1 MAQNRIILI
10 ILNLSAYL
18 LVSLS
23 IFLVT
28 PILQTDVPAQTQSH
42 EGAFIEWSA
51 GWIAPPEL
59 EVQPNTW
66 ICYRRMVN
74 LPTKPEQA
82 ITRIAVDS
90 KYWLWVNG
98 ELAVY
103 EGQLKRGP
111 TPDDTYFDTVDL
123 APWLRQGE
131 NTIAV
136 LVWYFGKHGF
146 SHKNSGQ
153 PGLIFQM
160 KADGT
165 ELLSDDSWR
174 ARKHPAFGDT
184 DAPHPNY
191 RLPESNIRYDARQAL
206 SGWTDPEYDDS
217 SWPAAQELGS
227 PPAEPWN
234 HLWERPIPLWKTSE
248 LREYENADEFPL
260 TSNGVGIVAELP
272 YNAMVSPYLKIQAPA
287 GLTIDI
293 RTENYLVG
301 STPSLRHEYVT
312 TDGVQEFEFPAWI
325 NGHEVHYAIPEG
337 IRILALKYRKT
348 GYNTDFVGEFL
359 CEDPFFNKLWRR
371 AQRTLYITMR
381 ETYMDCPD
389 RERAQ
394 WWGDAVNELGEA
406 FYALDTRSHDLA
418 KKGILEL
425 VHWQRDDHTIYSPVP
440 SGNYDRE
447 LPLQMLNSVGEYGFW
462 TYYFHSGDA
471 ATIREAYP
479 HVRDYLSVWEL
490 GDDGLVTERE
500 GGWQW
505 IDWGEH
511 KDQSILYNAWYYL
524 ALQGAVKMARLVGS
538 PEYIPAYQQQ
548 METIRENFNSA
559 FWTGGAYRS
568 PDYQGETDDRANA
581 MAVVSGLADPAYYD
595 AIRKV
600 LNEEYHASPY
610 MEKYVLE
617 ALFLMGYPEDA
628 LQRIKRRY
636 QPMMK
641 MGITTL
647 PEGWSIGFGS
657 YNHGWSGGPLTM
669 LSQYVAGVAPES
681 PGYDRYHVLPQMGPL
696 RIVNVVVPS
705 VKGHIEL
712 RLRRDRDTFDVHL
725 NSPDATEAVVGIPKK
740 ALPEVRSVS
749 ANGIEIWRNGQP
761 MDTVDGITFQGE
773 NPDYLLFET
782 EPGQWEFDA
791 EQ

>member
-1 MAQNRIILI
+1 MRNCRKPLI
-10 ILNLSAYL
+10 VSNLSIL
-18 LVSLS
+18 TIS
-23 IFLVT
+23 IFCLLLWGAFASH
-28 PILQTDVPAQTQSH
+28 PILAHASSH
-42 EGAFIEWSA
+42 GVSASEWNA
-51 GWIAPPEL
+51 GWIAPPGVEA
-59 EVQPNTW
+59 QPNTW
-66 ICYRRMVN
+66 MCYRKTVN
-74 LPTKPEQA
+74 LPDTPDQA
-82 ITRIAVDS
+82 PTQIAVDS

-98 ELAVY
+98 DLAVY

-111 TPDDTYFDTVDL
+111 TPEDTYFDTVDL
-123 APWLRQGE
+123 APHLRKGE

-136 LVWYFGKHGF
+136 LVWYFGKEGF
-146 SHKNSGQ
+146 SHKDSGQ
-153 PGLIFQM
+153 PGLVFRMQ
-160 KADGT
+160 AGGT
-165 ELLSDDSWR
+165 ELLSDETWK
-174 ARKHPAFGDT
+174 ARRHPAFGDT

-191 RLPESNIRYDARQAL
+191 RLPESNIRYDARKAL
-206 SGWTDPEYDDS
+206 SGWTEPGYDDS
-217 SWPAAQELGS
+217 SWPAAQEFGT
-227 PPAEPWN
+227 PPVGPWH
-234 HLWERPIPLWKTSE
+234 HLRERPIPLWKTSG
-248 LREYENADEFPL
+248 LLEYENADEFPL
-260 TSNGVGIVAELP
+260 TSNGVAVVAELP
-272 YNAMVSPYLKIQAPA
+272 YNAMVSPYLKIDAPA

-293 RTENYLVG
+293 RTENYMVG
-301 STPSLRHEYVT
+301 SAPSLRHEYVT
-312 TDGVQEFEFPAWI
+312 GEGVQEFEFPAWI

-337 IRILALKYRKT
+337 VWILALKYRET
-348 GYNTDFVGEFL
+348 GYDTDFVGEFI

-406 FYALDTRSHDLA
+406 FYALDTRSHNLA

-425 VHWQRDDHTIYSPVP
+425 VYWQREDNTIFSPVP

-447 LPLQMLNSVGEYGFW
+447 LPLQMLASVGEYGFW

-471 ATIREAYP
+471 ATLREAYP

-490 GDDGLVTERE
+490 DDDGLVTERE

-511 KDQSILYNAWYYL
+511 KDQSILYNTWYYL
-524 ALQGAVKMARLVGS
+524 ALQGAVKMARLAGL
-538 PEYIPAYQQQ
+538 PGDIPAYQQQ
-548 METIRENFNSA
+548 METIREQFNRT
-559 FWTGGAYRS
+559 FWTGSEYRS
-568 PDYQGETDDRANA
+568 PDYEGETDDRANA
-581 MAVVSGLADPAYYD
+581 MAVISGLADSTYWE

-628 LQRIKRRY
+628 LRRIKRRY

-647 PEGWSIGFGS
+647 PEGWDIGFGS

-681 PGYDRYHVLPQMGPL
+681 PAYKRYHVLPQMGSL
-696 RIVNVVVPS
+696 RIVDVVVPS
-705 VKGHIEL
+705 VKGHITL
-712 RLRRDRDTFDVHL
+712 RLRRDQDTFDVHL
-725 NSPDATEAVVGIPKK
+725 NSPEATEAVVGIPKQS
-740 ALPEVRSVS
+740 LPEVRSIS
-749 ANGIEIWRNGQP
+749 ANDTEIWRNGQP
-761 MDTVDGITFQGE
+761 LNSINGITFLDE
-773 NPDYLLFET
+773 NADYVLFEA
-782 EPGQWEFDA
+782 EPGQWEFHA